1 MDLFDQHLAKITEE
15 SAPLAA
21 RMRPQTLDQFIGQE
35 HIIGQGRLLRRA
47 ISLDELSSLIFSGL
61 PGTGKTNSEGFS
73 LCGLFALLTYEV
85 ENASMNFPLVRSD
98 GVLSDFNSFAGHR
111 FSNRCS
117 ISKDNFWYQYIH
129 ASFE

>member
-47 ISLDELSSLIFSGL
+47 ISLDQLSSLIFSGP
-61 PGTGKTNSEGFS
+61 PGTDKTTLARVIANTTRAHFIAINE
-73 LCGLFALLTYEV
+73 
-85 ENASMNFPLVRSD
+85 P
-98 GVLSDFNSFAGHR
+98 
-111 FSNRCS
+111 NRGRGICTVCTS
-117 ISKDNFWYQYIH
+117 
-129 ASFE
+129 